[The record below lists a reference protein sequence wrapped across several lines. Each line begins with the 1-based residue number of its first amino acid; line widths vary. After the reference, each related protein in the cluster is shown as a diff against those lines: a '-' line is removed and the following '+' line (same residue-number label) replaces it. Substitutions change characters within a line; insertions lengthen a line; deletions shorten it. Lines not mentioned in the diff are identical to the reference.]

1 MRDRNEL
8 QQMVKDLQEQNMRL
22 FERIDVLENTH
33 EELIQQNK
41 SLIWECEVLRQE
53 NTRLNFE
60 VQELR
65 QENAMLK

>member
-22 FERIDVLENTH
+22 FERIDVLENTQ